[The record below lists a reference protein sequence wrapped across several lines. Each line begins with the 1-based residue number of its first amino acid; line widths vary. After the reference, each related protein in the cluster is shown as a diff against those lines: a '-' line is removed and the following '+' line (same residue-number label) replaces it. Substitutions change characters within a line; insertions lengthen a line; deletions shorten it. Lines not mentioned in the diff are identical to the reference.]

1 MIEEHED
8 DYKYTEGIPSE
19 YQPKMVFVNPMAT
32 KEERETS
39 ITFND
44 GEDYAEV
51 SSAQKAVIRY
61 LMEHKSFQV
70 DEITWFKGRVVA
82 ILGKIPKRCV
92 LITSKPRQKFSGGFR
107 RRGRK

>member
-1 MIEEHED
+1 MIEEHEEE
-8 DYKYTEGIPSE
+8 YKYTKEMPSG
-19 YQPKMVFVNPMAT
+19 YQPKMVLVDPELT
-32 KEERETS
+32 RVERGTL

-44 GEDYAEV
+44 AEGYAEV
-51 SSAQKAVIRY
+51 TSYQKTVIRY

-70 DEITWFKGRVVA
+70 DEITWSGGNIVGV
-82 ILGKIPKRCV
+82 LGKIPKTCI